1 MKKGPPP
8 EEKGEQAPLWIISF
22 ADMISLLMAFF
33 VMLLTMSHTGRTGKL
48 CEEGSGV
55 FEKTMSGF
63 RESISAYGM
72 PGLFGGEKDNVQ
84 FTAPKSYYHA
94 GGEKTKT
101 STRIIDLREDKIR
114 DMYSKL
120 SVQSKTLK
128 SQIQG
133 SKPEFTV
140 LPITFEKGQAVLNA
154 GSIQI
159 LNKYIEELYGAAD
172 SIKTV
177 YVVGIASDESS
188 ESKRWTVSTL
198 RAQAVAEYLKSKV
211 PSRFA
216 VYSWGAGNGGAWVS
230 RDGVVS
236 KNSQIS
242 IAVLKSND

>member
-33 VMLLTMSHTGRTGKL
+33 VMLLTMSHTGRTGKI
-48 CEEGSGV
+48 CDEGSGE
-55 FEKTMSGF
+55 FERTLGGF

-72 PGLFGGEKDNVQ
+72 PGWLGSEKDNVE
-84 FTAPKSYYHA
+84 FTAPKTYYNA

-101 STRIIDLREDKIR
+101 NTRIIDLHEDRIR
-114 DMYSKL
+114 DIYKKL
-120 SVQSKTLK
+120 SGKSKTLK

-133 SKPEFTV
+133 SKPEFTA
-140 LPITFEKGQAVLNA
+140 LPITFEQDQTALNA
-154 GSIQI
+154 DSVQI

-172 SIKTV
+172 SIKTI

-188 ESKRWTVSTL
+188 ESKQWTVSTL

-216 VYSWGAGNGGAWVS
+216 VYSWGAGSGGAWVS
-230 RDGVVS
+230 RDGMVS
-236 KNSQIS
+236 KSSQIS